1 MTSEEKRKFHRIAY
15 QTPGQIKC
23 ADKPAIDVKVADLS
37 IHGGL
42 LYTQAP
48 IDLKVGTPCVV
59 TISLSPKEQINFE
72 AKVIRVS
79 SAQAQNQVAIGV
91 QCTSIGL
98 DDITT
103 LKNIVTMNS
112 ADPSLLNRE
121 LAELIR

>member
-1 MTSEEKRKFHRIAY
+1 MTLEEKRKFHRIAF
-15 QTPGQIKC
+15 QAPGQIKC
-23 ADKPAIDVKVADLS
+23 ADKPAIDIEVADLS

-48 IDLKVGTPCVV
+48 TDLKVGTPCVV
-59 TISLSPKEQINFE
+59 TVSLSSEIKINFE

-79 SAQAQNQVAIGV
+79 STQTPNQVAIGV
-91 QCTSIGL
+91 QCNSIGL

-103 LKNIVTMNS
+103 LKTIMTMNS